1 MIQFTVTSS
10 TWGSAKPQTLEEKID
25 GYMEDMDS
33 IKAEQE
39 EVERLMYATYGKFC
53 RLEPELVA
61 KLNALREIEKGAYA
75 DPEEVEEFEHVLETF
90 KEVTHAF
97 EGPISQCRDLV
108 PVGPLV
114 DHEVKKARH
123 VERDQYRTMIRTCLQ
138 ICHPDKVHKHSS
150 TVRKKLLAM
159 FHDIR
164 ELQEE
169 RDDLRL
175 VVVYIKVH
183 RLVGRE
189 LSASAQQMIQPLL
202 MFIDGERRLLQ
213 DMMCQPLYEVY
224 EADASNDTD
233 KARVLFRFYIKEEI
247 NRLQSQI

>member
-10 TWGSAKPQTLEEKID
+10 TWDYTKPKTLEEKID

-75 DPEEVEEFEHVLETF
+75 DSEEVEEFEHVLETF
-90 KEVTHAF
+90 KEVTPAF

-123 VERDQYRTMIRTCLQ
+123 VEHDQYRTMIRTCLQ
-138 ICHPDKVHKHSS
+138 LCHPDKVNKHDS

-159 FHDIR
+159 FHDVR